1 MLVVIKKKVKDND
14 EASNRLLQMAVG
26 YASASIAIT
35 ALSPMIFAAFRKKI
49 ENYVGGNTTSVTE
62 DTQSLQANERVGAR
76 NNQSLNRQDIE
87 VRRVGRRLSSD
98 GATIQENGQNVSSSE
113 DVVTGSTNA
122 VLRQHN

>member
-14 EASNRLLQMAVG
+14 EASNRLLQMGAG

-35 ALSPMIFAAFRKKI
+35 ALSPMIFAKFRKKI
-49 ENYVGGNTTSVTE
+49 ENYVGGNTTSVSE
-62 DTQSLQANERVGAR
+62 DTQSLQVNERVGAR

-87 VRRVGRRLSSD
+87 VRRVERRLSSD
-98 GATIQENGQNVSSSE
+98 EATIQENGQNVSSDE